1 MESTFIH
8 VCLETAGSPAGTPG
22 HQIGERWVCVCGDHF
37 VYREG
42 FNRAG
47 YAEVEWWPAPVIPMP
62 RNAADK
68 PKRRGLLFGPRK
80 G

>member
-1 MESTFIH
+1 MESTFVHI
-8 VCLETAGSPAGTPG
+8 CLQTDGAPAETG
-22 HQIGERWVCVCGDHF
+22 HEVGERWVCSCGDHF

-47 YAEVEWWPAPVIPMP
+47 YPEVAWWPAPAIPEP
-62 RNAADK
+62 RGSKA
-68 PKRRGLLFGPRK
+68 RSGIRLFGPRK

>member
-8 VCLETAGSPAGTPG
+8 VCLESDGAPTSATEREL
-22 HQIGERWVCVCGDHF
+22 GERWVCSCGEHF

-47 YAEVEWWPAPVIPMP
+47 YPEVEWWPAPAIPEP
-62 RNAADK
+62 RNAK
-68 PKRRGLLFGPRK
+68 PKRGLLFGPRK

>member
-8 VCLETAGSPAGTPG
+8 VCLETAGSPAGTSG
-22 HQIGERWVCVCGDHF
+22 HQIGERWVCSCGDNY

-42 FNRAG
+42 FTRSGHAS
-47 YAEVEWWPAPVIPMP
+47 VEWWPAPAIP
-62 RNAADK
+62 RQRTA
-68 PKRRGLLFGPRK
+68 RRGLLFGPRK